1 MRDVLLA
8 DLIGRVSYFQAGGP
22 PQLVLDA
29 EGLGV
34 AADLLRLTADE
45 VTDREAVDT
54 DALYAAATY
63 YHARWG

>member
-1 MRDVLLA
+1 MSD
-8 DLIGRVSYFQAGGP
+8 FQAGGP
-22 PQLVLDA
+22 PQRVLDA

-45 VTDREAVDT
+45 VTDRESVDT

-63 YHARWG
+63 YTRGLSPGRTS